1 MLPGKQYTPEDLLG
15 LVWRYRWFILLP
27 TIATTA
33 IGAAVAYKMPNK
45 YKSETL
51 VLVVPQRI
59 PGEYVRTTVTTR
71 IENQVL
77 TIREVILSR
86 SRLERIV
93 EELGLYPEERQQMPM
108 EMVIDRMRRNVDT
121 DIVRKDAFTVSF
133 IAYDPEVA
141 QRVTER
147 LAGMFNEENMRDRE
161 VVAES
166 TNQFLQTQLDDA
178 RRRLTEHERRV
189 ENYRMRHTGELPEQV
204 TANLQAIQNIEMQ
217 VHTLTQSLESDRD
230 RKLLYERQIA
240 DADNT
245 PEVSSFILPTTAA
258 NPNAPMTTAQQLE
271 VAEAT
276 VRGLES
282 RVTSE
287 HPDLVRARATV
298 DKIRRQ
304 LQSEPAPRGQN
315 AEVLP
320 RATSAA
326 EIARRNRLNEL
337 RSNLEAVD
345 RQIAHKSEEE
355 KRLRAIISSYRA
367 KVEAAPSR
375 ETELVSLT
383 RDYETLQR
391 QYRGLLEKSEESKV
405 AANLERRQIGEQ
417 FRILDPARVPERP
430 FTPNR
435 PIITA
440 IGGVIGLVL
449 GLALAGVTEFKN
461 ASVRTVSDVIL
472 VCGIPVLATLP
483 ALASE
488 SATPGKRK
496 RLFLWLGAGT
506 TTGIALLLGFLA
518 LKGKL

>member
-1 MLPGKQYTPEDLLG
+1 MLPGKQYTPEDLLA
-15 LVWRYRWFILLP
+15 LVWRYRWYLVLP
-27 TIATTA
+27 TLVTTA
-33 IGAAVAYKMPNK
+33 IGAAVAFKMPNK
-45 YKSETL
+45 YRSETL
-51 VLVVPQRI
+51 VLVVPQRV
-59 PGEYVRTTVTTR
+59 PGEYVRSTVTTR
-71 IENQVL
+71 IENQVV
-77 TIREVILSR
+77 TIREQILSR

-93 EELGLYPEERQQMPM
+93 EELGLYPEERQRMPM
-108 EMVIDRMRRNVDT
+108 EMVIDRMRSNVDT
-121 DIVRKDAFTVSF
+121 EIVRRDAFTVSF

-189 ENYRMRHTGELPEQV
+189 ENYRMRHAGQLPEQV

-240 DADNT
+240 DLEAT
-245 PEVSSFILPTTAA
+245 PELALSLPTPSPS
-258 NPNAPMTTAQQLE
+258 NPNAPMSTAQQLE
-271 VAEAT
+271 LAEAT
-276 VRGLES
+276 VRGLEN

-287 HPDLVRARATV
+287 HPDLVRARAAA
-298 DKIRRQ
+298 DKLRRQ
-304 LQSEPAPRGQN
+304 LQSEPAPRGAN
-315 AEVLP
+315 PDTPP

-326 EIARRNRLNEL
+326 EIARRNRLTEF
-337 RSNLEAVD
+337 RAQLEAVD
-345 RQIAHKSEEE
+345 RQVAHKTEEE
-355 KRLRAIISSYRA
+355 RRLRAIIAGYRA
-367 KVEAAPSR
+367 KVEAAPTR

-383 RDYETLQR
+383 RDYETLQQ
-391 QYRGLLEKSEESKV
+391 QYRGLLGKYEESKV

-440 IGGVIGLVL
+440 IGAAVGLML
-449 GLALAGVTEFKN
+449 GFALAGAIEFGN
-461 ASVRTVSDVIL
+461 RSVRSVSDVIL

-483 ALASE
+483 AL
-488 SATPGKRK
+488 TPQAGQSKRK
-496 RLFLWLGAGT
+496 RLFVWLLGAGT
-506 TTGIALLLGFLA
+506 TTGIAMLLGFLA
-518 LKGKL
+518 MKGKL

>member
-15 LVWRYRWFILLP
+15 LVWRYRWFIVLP
-27 TIATTA
+27 TIVATM
-33 IGAAVAYKMPNK
+33 IAAGVAYKLPNR
-45 YKSETL
+45 YRSETL

-77 TIREVILSR
+77 TIREQILSR

-93 EELGLYPEERQQMPM
+93 EELDLYPEERQKWPM
-108 EMVIDRMRRNVDT
+108 EMVIDRMRRAVET

-189 ENYRMRHTGELPEQV
+189 ENYRMRHAGQLPEQV

-230 RKLLYERQIA
+230 RKLLYERQVA
-240 DADNT
+240 DLEAT
-245 PEVSSFILPTTAA
+245 PELALTLPVNPA
-258 NPNAPMTTAQQLE
+258 NPNAPMSTAQQLE
-271 VAEAT
+271 AAEAV

-282 RVTSE
+282 RVTAE
-287 HPDLVRARATV
+287 HPDLVRARASA
-298 DKIRRQ
+298 DKLRRQ
-304 LQSEPAPRGQN
+304 LQSEPAPRGPN
-315 AEVLP
+315 ENLP
-320 RATSAA
+320 RPTSAA
-326 EIARRNRLNEL
+326 EIARRNRLTEFQAQ
-337 RSNLEAVD
+337 LEAVD
-345 RQIAHKSEEE
+345 RQIAHKTDEER
-355 KRLRAIISSYRA
+355 RLRAIIAGYRA
-367 KVEAAPSR
+367 KVEAAPTR

-383 RDYETLQR
+383 RDYETLQL
-391 QYRGLLEKSEESKV
+391 QYRGLLAKAEESKV

-440 IGGVIGLVL
+440 VGAGAGLML
-449 GLALAGVTEFKN
+449 GLALAGAVEFRN
-461 ASVRTVSDVIL
+461 RTVRTVSDVIL

-488 SATPGKRK
+488 SVGRGKRT
-496 RLFLWLGAGT
+496 RLLVWLGAGT

-518 LKGKL
+518 LRGKL

>member
-1 MLPGKQYTPEDLLG
+1 VLPGKQYSPEDLLG
-15 LVWRYRWFILLP
+15 LLWRYRWFIILP
-27 TIATTA
+27 MIATT
-33 IGAAVAYKMPNK
+33 ILAAGVAYKLPNK
-45 YKSETL
+45 YRSETL

-77 TIREVILSR
+77 TIREQILSR

-93 EELGLYPEERQQMPM
+93 EELNLYPEERRKWPM
-108 EMVIDRMRRNVDT
+108 EMVIDRMRRAVDT

-189 ENYRMRHTGELPEQV
+189 ENFRMRHSGELPEQV
-204 TANLQAIQNIEMQ
+204 TGNLQAIQNIEMQ
-217 VHTLTQSLESDRD
+217 VHTLTQSIESDRD
-230 RKLLYERQIA
+230 RKLLMERQIA
-240 DADNT
+240 DIVNT
-245 PEVSSFILPTTAA
+245 PEAALVLPVTAA
-258 NPNAPMTTAQQLE
+258 NPAAPMSTTQQLE
-271 VAEAT
+271 AAEAT
-276 VRGLES
+276 VRALEA

-287 HPDLVRARATV
+287 HPDLVRARAAV
-298 DKIRRQ
+298 DKLRRQ
-304 LQSEPAPRGQN
+304 LQSEPAPRGPN
-315 AEVLP
+315 ADLP
-320 RATSAA
+320 RPTSAA
-326 EIARRNRLNEL
+326 EIARRNRLSEL
-337 RSNLEAVD
+337 RAQLEAVD
-345 RQIAHKSEEE
+345 RQIASKTEEE
-355 KRLRAIISSYRA
+355 RRLRTTVAGYRA
-367 KVEAAPSR
+367 RVEAAPTR

-391 QYRGLLEKSEESKV
+391 QYRSLLEKAEESKV

-440 IGGVIGLVL
+440 VGAAAGLVL
-449 GLALAGVTEFKN
+449 GLALAGAIEFRNK
-461 ASVRTVSDVIL
+461 SVRSVSDVIL
-472 VCGIPVLATLP
+472 VCGVPVLATLP

-488 SATPGKRK
+488 AAGQRRK
-496 RLFLWLGAGT
+496 TRLLVWLGAGT
-506 TTGIALLLGFLA
+506 TTGVALLLGFLA